1 VVQKSPLSD
10 LPTPRLVSAI
20 RRATGHTQES
30 LARELGVSF
39 ATLNAWERGRSNPRT
54 SHRRVLEGM
63 GKKLGVSMGLKVL
76 VVDDNQ
82 PSARLLKAMLVAS
95 CGEVTV
101 WIESNRTD
109 ALLRC
114 GAVQPDVMFLD
125 ILMPGLDGFETAQR
139 VANMQGLDN
148 VRVVFVTASMDE
160 ATLARARSSSAAAV
174 LQKPFNTEDLEQVLG
189 EIGATLLLSA

>member
-1 VVQKSPLSD
+1 VAQKSQLTD

-20 RRATGHTQES
+20 RQATGHTQES
-30 LARELGVSF
+30 LARDLGVSF

-54 SHRRVLEGM
+54 SHRMVLERM

-95 CGEVTV
+95 CNEATV
-101 WIESNRTD
+101 WVESNGTD

-114 GAVQPDVMFLD
+114 GAVRPDVMFLD

-139 VANMQGLDN
+139 VVKMQGLDN

-160 ATLARARSSSAAAV
+160 ATLDRARESSAAAV
-174 LQKPFNTEDLEQVLG
+174 LQKPFTTEDLERVLG
-189 EIGATLLLSA
+189 EIGATMLLSA

>member
-1 VVQKSPLSD
+1 MVQKSQLTD

-20 RRATGHTQES
+20 RQATGHTQES

-39 ATLNAWERGRSNPRT
+39 ATLNAWERGRSNPRA
-54 SHRRVLEGM
+54 SHRKALEQLGE
-63 GKKLGVSMGLKVL
+63 KLGVSMGLKVL
-76 VVDDNQ
+76 VVDDSVA
-82 PSARLLKAMLVAS
+82 SARLLETMVVAS

-101 WIESNRTD
+101 WVESNGTD

-125 ILMPGLDGFETAQR
+125 ILMPGLDGFETAHR

-160 ATLARARSSSAAAV
+160 AILARARDSSAAAV
-174 LQKPFNTEDLEQVLG
+174 LHKPFTAEDLDGVLA
-189 EIGATLLLSA
+189 EIGATLRLSA